1 MKKNVNFLEITKVLS
16 LICMTMSCILLIPL
30 VCALSFNEQPSASAF
45 AFTSVFFLFLGWLGY
60 ISTRRFYVKLDIP
73 SSMLACLSSWI
84 LSSCIGAVPFMLAL
98 DKSFIDALFEA
109 VSGFTT
115 TGITVFTGLDKMP
128 KSILL
133 WRNLTQWLGG
143 LGILTFF
150 LLITFKSESD
160 IWKLFGAESH
170 KVRVSRPV
178 PNIYRTIRILWGI
191 YALITVC
198 EILFLRFVGVSLY
211 DSILHSFSTVSTG
224 GFSPYDQSLLQF
236 YRLNHKNYRL
246 IEYGVTF
253 FMFISGINFLLHY
266 RLVTGGLSEYFKDME
281 FRSYLIITSLFV
293 MVVYGESLFAGGFGY
308 LSEDV
313 FRKSLFQVVSIVTTT
328 GFSTEYIGSAF
339 FGSASQ
345 LLFPT
350 LMLIGGCIGSTAG
363 GVKILRIAI
372 LGKLFSREILKT
384 SVPKSVVIP
393 VTLDNTAVS
402 NEEVLKVCSIFFGWI
417 FVIFAGAVITGAL
430 SDLGPFESLSGM
442 LSAVG
447 NIGPFYFSVEKM
459 ASLSPV
465 IKLTYIAGM
474 LCGRLEILPVFI
486 ILSMRS
492 KIV

>member
-1 MKKNVNFLEITKVLS
+1 MRKNVNFLEIIKILS
-16 LICMTMSCILLIPL
+16 LMCITMSSILIIPL
-30 VCALSFNEQPSASAF
+30 AYALSFNEQSSALAFASTSAF
-45 AFTSVFFLFLGWLGY
+45 FLSLGGLGY
-60 ISTRRFYVKLDIP
+60 ALTRRFHVKLNMP
-73 SSMLACLSSWI
+73 SSMLACLLSWL
-84 LSSCIGAVPFMLAL
+84 LSSCIGAIPFMLAL
-98 DKSFIDALFEA
+98 DKGFIDSLFES

-115 TGITVFTGLDKMP
+115 TGITVFTGLDQMP
-128 KSILL
+128 KSVLL

-150 LLITFKSESD
+150 LLVTFKSESD

-170 KVRVSRPV
+170 KAHVSRPV
-178 PNIYRTIRILWGI
+178 PNIHSTIRILWGI
-191 YALITVC
+191 YVFITVL
-198 EILFLRFVGVSLY
+198 EIAFLRLFGVSLY
-211 DSILHSFSTVSTG
+211 DSVLHSFSTVSTG

-236 YRLNHKNYRL
+236 YKSKYPNYKL
-246 IEYGVTF
+246 IEYCVTF
-253 FMFISGINFLLHY
+253 FMFISGVNFLLHY
-266 RLVTGGLSEYFKDME
+266 RLIVGGIRGYLKDME
-281 FRSYLIITSLFV
+281 FRSYFKITLFFSAI
-293 MVVYGESLFAGGFGY
+293 VYAESIFIGGFGY
-308 LSEDV
+308 LDENV

-328 GFSTEYIGSAF
+328 GFSTEYIGSDF
-339 FGSASQ
+339 FGSSAQ
-345 LLFPT
+345 LLFPA

-384 SVPKSVVIP
+384 AVPKSVVIP
-393 VTLDNTAVS
+393 VTLDNIRVG

-417 FVIFAGAVITGAL
+417 LVIFTGAVITGAL

-447 NIGPFYFSVEKM
+447 NIGPFYFSVEQM

-492 KIV
+492 KLL